1 MRELLRQFVSSHSK
15 LSFFGL
21 ALTEASNFP
30 LFTDEKAA
38 GYDPQLRVTGEAT
51 EKQVIKVLC
60 NEQGSAISAG
70 SASAADRGQR
80 GQMCRYLPIRPLK
93 QPRSWENQAAALF
106 VTSAVAEGFKF
117 GYGN

>member
-60 NEQGSAISAG
+60 NEPGSAISFCC
-70 SASAADRGQR
+70 GQR
-80 GQMCRYLPIRPLK
+80 TERTEVPIF
-93 QPRSWENQAAALF
+93 AD
-106 VTSAVAEGFKF
+106 
-117 GYGN
+117 